1 MITKK
6 INWMTGTGKQATVTV
21 VLTTEREINCDGD
34 KSTVACSDMSIAGE
48 VEGMGTVGY
57 GVSESVPANYAAQGV
72 VAVCGKLCIKAAE
85 YAQVKAAIAEIEAT
99 PEWQAKI
106 ARQDA
111 GRKAEAEYNRHRAM
125 MRKAMSY

>member
-21 VLTTEREINCDGD
+21 RLETEREINCDGD
-34 KSTVACSDMSIAGE
+34 KSTVACCEMHITGE

-57 GVSESVPANYAAQGV
+57 TIDTTVPAKYTAQGV
-72 VAVCGKLCIKAAE
+72 VAVCGKLCVKALE
-85 YAQVKAAIAEIEAT
+85 YAQIKDAIAEIEAT
-99 PEWQAKI
+99 PDWQSKI
-106 ARQDA
+106 ARQEA
-111 GRKAEAEYNRHRAM
+111 GRKAEADYNRHSAI